1 MPNLVNLE
9 SVRVEVGHRLLLD
22 RMSVGVQTDDR
33 IGILGLNGSGKSTL
47 LRTLAGLRAPESGR
61 VSIGRGHRDRH
72 RRSRLPS
79 SRTARPSGRS
89 CSATCPAETT
99 IGPPTPR
106 SAPCSTGWA

>member
-22 RMSVGVQTDDR
+22 RVSVGVQTDDR

-61 VSIGRGHRDRH
+61 VSIGRGVEIAIVAADCGVPGRRDRPADRA
-72 RRSRLPS
+72 RRR
-79 SRTARPSGRS
+79 ARR
-89 CSATCPAETT
+89 
-99 IGPPTPR
+99 
-106 SAPCSTGWA
+106 